1 MSKTVRIIGFI
12 LSLVCLAAIV
22 YLSLAKDVS
31 VPEYVLGKDKGAHF
45 LAYMALGFLFF
56 VCFHNA
62 VYHRI
67 IVLNLLP
74 LLGAFSLSFLCGY
87 AIELC
92 QPHFGR
98 YFEVMD
104 LVADGLDSF
113 AGAVIGLFCVFFMCL
128 IERRRKHRYYSNR

>member
-22 YLSLAKDVS
+22 YLSLAKDFS

-104 LVADGLDSF
+104 LVADGLGSF